1 MPFSPGYSLLKCE
14 VCGALFETRRGL
26 SSHARSHLRQ
36 LGVGVSESSGAPI
49 DLLYRI
55 TKERASDSQLSAL
68 PTSHSPT
75 PTPSPKATD
84 HHAFCVPV
92 PSPSRSTEFEDEQE
106 DIKPLSL
113 QRNVAKS
120 PPSPSSPSPSGLQP
134 SSPFGRS
141 PSPSHSASPSPVLRK
156 APISSLLPVSSPLRS
171 HEHRTMSRAHN
182 STLSTAPSQPLWAS
196 QEREAPLN
204 LGKNAFMFWFS
215 SPLIFCMTFWYWL
228 MKI

>member
-1 MPFSPGYSLLKCE
+1 MLSAFSPGSGLLKCE
-14 VCGALFETRRGL
+14 VCCALFETRRGL

-55 TKERASDSQLSAL
+55 TKERASDSHLSASS
-68 PTSHSPT
+68 PSHSS
-75 PTPSPKATD
+75 TPSPKTTD
-84 HHAFCVPV
+84 HHAFCVPL
-92 PSPSRSTEFEDEQE
+92 PSPSGSAEFEDEQE

-113 QRNVAKS
+113 QHNVAKS
-120 PPSPSSPSPSGLQP
+120 PASPSSPSPSGLQP

-141 PSPSHSASPSPVLRK
+141 PSPCHSLSASPSPVLRK

-182 STLSTAPSQPLWAS
+182 SALSTAPSRPLWAS
-196 QEREAPLN
+196 QETEAPLN
-204 LGKNAFMFWFS
+204 LSTNALMFHFWFS
-215 SPLIFCMTFWYWL
+215 SLSVLCN
-228 MKI
+228 